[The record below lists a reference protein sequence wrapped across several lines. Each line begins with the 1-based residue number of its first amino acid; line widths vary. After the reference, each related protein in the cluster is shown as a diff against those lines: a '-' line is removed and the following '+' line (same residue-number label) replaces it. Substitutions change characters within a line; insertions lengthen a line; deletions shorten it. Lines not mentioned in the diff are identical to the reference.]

1 MRCSF
6 SSFALV
12 SCVLHSRLHEK
23 MMRMLL
29 PAAGLAAAAAAAAVP
44 VAVAKQNQ
52 SDDNDNRFLARAIG
66 FRISANS

>member
-1 MRCSF
+1 MRCS

-29 PAAGLAAAAAAAAVP
+29 PVAGLAAAVP

-52 SDDNDNRFLARAIG
+52 SDDNGNRFLARAIG
-66 FRISANS
+66 FRISASS

>member
-1 MRCSF
+1 MRCSS

-12 SCVLHSRLHEK
+12 SRVFHSRLHEK

-29 PAAGLAAAAAAAAVP
+29 PAAGLAAAVP

-52 SDDNDNRFLARAIG
+52 SDDNGNRFLARAIG
-66 FRISANS
+66 FRISASL

>member
-29 PAAGLAAAAAAAAVP
+29 PAAGLAAAVP

>member
-1 MRCSF
+1 MRCS

-12 SCVLHSRLHEK
+12 LCVLHSRLHEK

-29 PAAGLAAAAAAAAVP
+29 PAAGLAAAVP

-52 SDDNDNRFLARAIG
+52 SDDNGNRFLARAIG
-66 FRISANS
+66 FRISASS

>member
-29 PAAGLAAAAAAAAVP
+29 PAAGLAAAAAVP

>member
-1 MRCSF
+1 MRCSS

-12 SCVLHSRLHEK
+12 SRVLHSRLHEK

-29 PAAGLAAAAAAAAVP
+29 PAAGLAAAVP

-52 SDDNDNRFLARAIG
+52 SDDNGNRFLARAIG
-66 FRISANS
+66 FRISASS